1 MTSSFCTGTIPAL
14 CAERAVDLHQRALR
28 LPHHVP
34 PLQALQGPQPVQ
46 PGKSIKLPIINTEF
60 LPVASIGV

>member
-1 MTSSFCTGTIPAL
+1 MIAGTIPAL

-34 PLQALQGPQPVQ
+34 PLQTLQRSQPVQ
-46 PGKSIKLPIINTEF
+46 PGKSMKLVTCPSFQDDLKYFRTI
-60 LPVASIGV
+60 SW